1 VTQGVK
7 VWESTR
13 LVDANLTSLLGGAAN
28 WRYGPALLGCHA
40 AAFLGAMAASLRAGL
55 AVVVLVLRAFVA
67 AGLAYLRAQ
76 LAQLLN
82 EVTATRHAGCREST
96 DGSAVHVQR
105 DAPRHHL
112 DVFFPQARG
121 CAVVTGVGA
130 RVAGV
135 DTSLVLLVRHL
146 NPLGWREWQAID
158 ARRPG
163 S

>member
-1 VTQGVK
+1 MARGIARCDASLNALPRSQ
-7 VWESTR
+7 R
-13 LVDANLTSLLGGAAN
+13 ALVQSNTSLGG
-28 WRYGPALLGCHA
+28 HS
-40 AAFLGAMAASLRAGL
+40 AAFLGATPASLRAGL
-55 AVVVLVLRAFVA
+55 AVVVLMLRAFVA